1 MEASK
6 GTGQDKRARLLDD
19 ISKVAGV
26 AFGGIALVVSLV
38 NVSYTESMN
47 EHTLTVD
54 MNARRADALEDDLS
68 DLSSYVT
75 DLEMAERALS
85 SGPLS
90 DDDVRTVSLVYNSVS
105 LKIDEDNECAKS
117 LDDAMDD
124 VCERLLA
131 SADGKLTVPY
141 TGDDPGLEDAFK
153 AYRDQEQEI
162 ISGLLQ

>member
-6 GTGQDKRARLLDD
+6 GTGQDKRARLLDE
-19 ISKVAGV
+19 ISKVTGV

-38 NVSYTESMN
+38 NASYTESMN

-105 LKIDEDNECAKS
+105 LKIDEGNANGKT
-117 LDDAMDD
+117 LN
-124 VCERLLA
+124 
-131 SADGKLTVPY
+131 SA
-141 TGDDPGLEDAFK
+141 GLHAWLEYLSTHAVEK
-153 AYRDQEQEI
+153 
-162 ISGLLQ
+162 